1 MSEDINTLQ
10 NQPDDNSPFR
20 GQGGGYYS
28 GPDGNSPFRGLGG
41 LLREN
46 IKNLTPYSSAR
57 DEYQGEASVF
67 LDANENAFGSPLNR
81 QFNRYPDPLQYQLKK
96 RITEIKG
103 VPPRNIFVGNGSDE
117 AIDILFRSFC
127 NPGVDNVIIVPP
139 TYGMYQVSANI
150 NDVEARKVLLTED
163 YQLNLEG
170 IAEAIDE
177 HTKLIFIC
185 SPNNPTGNSINR
197 ADVETLL
204 ANFNGLV
211 IVDEAYINFSRQK
224 TFIQE
229 LTEYAN
235 LVVLQTLSKAWGLAG
250 LRVGMAFASEEIIEV
265 MNKVKPPY
273 NVNEASQQLALEA
286 LANIDQINNWIKETL
301 AQRDR
306 LVLELKNFDFV
317 LDIYPSD
324 ANFILVKTTDAN
336 KIYDYLVS
344 KGIII
349 RNRSKVELCEGC
361 LRITVGTPDENTTLL
376 QTLQNFK

>member
-1 MSEDINTLQ
+1 MSEEIKQ
-10 NQPDDNSPFR
+10 Q
-20 GQGGGYYS
+20 YYS

-46 IKNLTPYSSAR
+46 IKRLVPYSSAR

-67 LDANENAFGSPLNR
+67 LDANENAFGSPLDQ
-81 QFNRYPDPLQYQLKK
+81 QFNRYPDPLQFDLKK

-103 VPPRNIFVGNGSDE
+103 VPPRNIFIGNGSDE

-127 NPGVDNVIIVPP
+127 NPGVDNVVLVPP
-139 TYGMYQVSANI
+139 TYGMYEVSANI
-150 NDVEARKVLLTED
+150 NDIEARKVNLTED

-170 IAEAIDE
+170 IAEAIDKN
-177 HTKLIFIC
+177 TKLIFIC

-197 ADVETLL
+197 DDIQTLL
-204 ANFNGLV
+204 ANFSGIV
-211 IVDEAYINFSRQK
+211 VVDEAYINFSRQK
-224 TFIQE
+224 SFIQE
-229 LTEYAN
+229 LTEYSN
-235 LVVLQTLSKAWGLAG
+235 LVVMQTLSKAWGLAG

-273 NVNEASQQLALEA
+273 NVNESSQQLALAA
-286 LANIDQINNWIKETL
+286 LANVGQVNEWIKETL

-306 LVLELKNFDFV
+306 LVLALKDLEFV

-324 ANFILVKTTDAN
+324 ANFILVKTTNAN
-336 KIYDYLVS
+336 GIYDFLV
-344 KGIII
+344 KRGIIV

-361 LRITVGTPDENTTLL
+361 LRITIGTPDENSILLETLK
-376 QTLQNFK
+376 TFE

>member
-1 MSEDINTLQ
+1 MFNIN
-10 NQPDDNSPFR
+10 NI
-20 GQGGGYYS
+20 
-28 GPDGNSPFRGLGG
+28 
-41 LLREN
+41 LRQN

-67 LDANENAFGSPLNR
+67 LDANENAFGSPLDEAY
-81 QFNRYPDPLQYQLKK
+81 NRYPDPLQYNVKK
-96 RITEIKG
+96 RLSEIKG
-103 VPPRNIFVGNGSDE
+103 VPIPNIFLGNGSDE

-127 NPGVDNVIIVPP
+127 NPDVDNVILVPP

-150 NDVEARKVLLTED
+150 NDVEARKVPLTEEF
-163 YQLNLEG
+163 QLNLEG

-197 ADVETLL
+197 EDVETLL

-211 IVDEAYINFSRQK
+211 VVDEAYINFSRQK

-250 LRVGMAFASEEIIEV
+250 LRLGMAFASEEIVEV

-273 NVNEASQQLALEA
+273 NINEATQQLALQA
-286 LANIDQINNWIKETL
+286 LQNVDQVNAWIKETL
-301 AQRDR
+301 VQRDK

-324 ANFILVKTTDAN
+324 ANFILVKTTDP
-336 KIYDYLVS
+336 KFIYSYLVE
-344 KGIII
+344 KGIIV
-349 RNRSKVELCEGC
+349 RDRSKIDLCEGC
-361 LRITVGTPDENTTLL
+361 LRITVGTPNENKILIGTL
-376 QTLQNFK
+376 TNFK

>member
-1 MSEDINTLQ
+1 MFSIN
-10 NQPDDNSPFR
+10 NI
-20 GQGGGYYS
+20 
-28 GPDGNSPFRGLGG
+28 
-41 LLREN
+41 LREN

-67 LDANENAFGSPLNR
+67 LDANENAYGSPLE
-81 QFNRYPDPLQYQLKK
+81 QQYNRYPDPLQFEVKK
-96 RITEIKG
+96 RLSEIKG
-103 VPPRNIFVGNGSDE
+103 VPPSNIFLGNGSDE

-127 NPGVDNVIIVPP
+127 NPGVDNVILVPP

-150 NDVEARKVLLTED
+150 NDIEVKNIPLTEEF
-163 YQLNLEG
+163 QLNLDG
-170 IAEAIDE
+170 IAEAIDNN
-177 HTKLIFIC
+177 TKLIFIC
-185 SPNNPTGNSINR
+185 SPNNPTGNSIDR

-204 ANFNGLV
+204 TNFSGIV
-211 IVDEAYINFSRQK
+211 VVDEAYINFSRQK

-273 NVNEASQQLALEA
+273 NVNEASQQLALQA
-286 LANIDQINNWIKETL
+286 LANVDLVNLWIKETL
-301 AQRDR
+301 QQRDQ
-306 LVLELKNFDFV
+306 LVLSLKNFDFV
-317 LDIYPSD
+317 VDIYPSD

-336 KIYDYLVS
+336 GIYNFLV
-344 KGIII
+344 KQGIIV

-361 LRITVGTPDENTTLL
+361 LRITVGTPDENNILL
-376 QTLQNFK
+376 ETLQNFK

>member
-1 MSEDINTLQ
+1 MT
-10 NQPDDNSPFR
+10 
-20 GQGGGYYS
+20 GG
-28 GPDGNSPFRGLGG
+28 NKRIAMFELNNI
-41 LLREN
+41 LRQN

-57 DEYQGEASVF
+57 DEYTGEASVF
-67 LDANENAFGSPLNR
+67 LDANENAYGSPLETAY
-81 QFNRYPDPLQYQLKK
+81 NRYPDPLQYQVKLKLSQ
-96 RITEIKG
+96 IKG
-103 VPPRNIFVGNGSDE
+103 VPPRNIFLGNGSDE

-150 NDVEARKVLLTED
+150 NDVEARKVLLTEE

-177 HTKLIFIC
+177 KTKLIFIC

-197 ADVETLL
+197 DDIETLL
-204 ANFNGLV
+204 ANFNGIVV
-211 IVDEAYINFSRQK
+211 IDEAYINFSRQK

-273 NVNEASQQLALEA
+273 NVNEASQQLALQA
-286 LANIDQINNWIKETL
+286 LNNVSLVNLWIKETL
-301 AQRDR
+301 EQRDQ
-306 LVLELKNFDFV
+306 LVLALKDFDFV

-324 ANFILVKTTDAN
+324 ANFILVKTINARN
-336 KIYDYLVS
+336 IYDFLVQH
-344 KGIII
+344 GIII
-349 RNRSKVELCEGC
+349 RDRSKVELCEGC
-361 LRITVGTPDENTTLL
+361 LRITIGTPDENETLL
-376 QTLQNFK
+376 STLQQYK

>member
-1 MSEDINTLQ
+1 MSEEIKQ
-10 NQPDDNSPFR
+10 Q
-20 GQGGGYYS
+20 YYS

-46 IKNLTPYSSAR
+46 IKRLVPYSSAR

-67 LDANENAFGSPLNR
+67 LDANENAFGSPLDQ
-81 QFNRYPDPLQYQLKK
+81 QFNRYPDPLQYDLKK

-127 NPGVDNVIIVPP
+127 NPGIDNVILVPP
-139 TYGMYQVSANI
+139 TYGMYEVSANI
-150 NDVEARKVLLTED
+150 NDIEARKVNLTED

-170 IAEAIDE
+170 IAEAIDKN
-177 HTKLIFIC
+177 TKLIFIC

-197 ADVETLL
+197 DDIQTLL
-204 ANFNGLV
+204 ANFKGIV
-211 IVDEAYINFSRQK
+211 VVDEAYINFSRQK
-224 TFIQE
+224 SFIQE
-229 LTEYAN
+229 LTECAN
-235 LVVLQTLSKAWGLAG
+235 LVVMQTLSKAWGLAG

-273 NVNEASQQLALEA
+273 NVNESSQQLALAA
-286 LANIDQINNWIKETL
+286 LANVGQVNEWIKEIL

-306 LVLELKNFDFV
+306 LVLKLKDFDFV
-317 LDIYPSD
+317 VDIYPSD
-324 ANFILVKTTDAN
+324 ANFILVKTTNAN
-336 KIYDYLVS
+336 GIYDYLV
-344 KGIII
+344 KQGIIV

-361 LRITVGTPDENTTLL
+361 LRITVGTPDENTILL
-376 QTLQNFK
+376 EALQNFK